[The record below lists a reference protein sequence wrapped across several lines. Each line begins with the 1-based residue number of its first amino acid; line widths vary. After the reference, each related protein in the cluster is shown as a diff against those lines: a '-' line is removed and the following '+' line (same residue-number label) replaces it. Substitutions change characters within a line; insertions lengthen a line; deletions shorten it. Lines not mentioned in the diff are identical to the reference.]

1 VKLKIYIES
10 TIPSYL
16 VSKPSRDLIVAAH
29 QEITQEWWRNK
40 KNSFN
45 LYISQLVLNEIS
57 AGDTEMAKIRLK
69 AVKAFPELD
78 ITAEV
83 TALAAQI
90 LSAGII
96 PKKAATDAAHIA
108 IAAVHGMNFLMT
120 WNCTHIANAKIAKAI
135 ENICSERGFESPVI
149 CTPEELMEG

>member
-1 VKLKIYIES
+1 MKLKIYIES

-29 QEITQEWWRNK
+29 QEITRKWWRNK
-40 KNSFN
+40 RNSFN

-57 AGDTEMAKIRLK
+57 AGDTEMARIRLK
-69 AVKAFPELD
+69 TVKAFPELD

-83 TALAAQI
+83 TALASQI
-90 LSAGII
+90 LSVGII

-120 WNCTHIANAKIAKAI
+120 WNCTHIANAKLAKAI
-135 ENICSERGFESPVI
+135 ENICAERGFESPVI